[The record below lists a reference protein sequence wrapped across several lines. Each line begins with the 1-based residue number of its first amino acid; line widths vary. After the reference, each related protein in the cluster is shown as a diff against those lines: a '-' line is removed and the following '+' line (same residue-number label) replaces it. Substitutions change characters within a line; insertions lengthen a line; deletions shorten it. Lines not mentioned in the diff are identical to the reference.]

1 MGVGWRSKERGKW
14 VWFGGEERENIG
26 VMPGEKKEA
35 GEMGLVRREERGGKW
50 FGVEGNEYGVGEER
64 EK

>member
-1 MGVGWRSKERGKW
+1 M
-14 VWFGGEERENIG
+14 WFGGGEREDIG

-35 GEMGLVRREERGGKW
+35 GEMDLVRREERGGKW
-50 FGVEGNEYGVGEER
+50 FGVEGNEYGVGEESE